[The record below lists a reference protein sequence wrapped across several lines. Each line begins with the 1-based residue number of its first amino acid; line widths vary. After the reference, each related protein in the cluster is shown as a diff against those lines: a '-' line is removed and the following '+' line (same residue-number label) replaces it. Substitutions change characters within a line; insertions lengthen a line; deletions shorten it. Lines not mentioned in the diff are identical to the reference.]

1 MKNIFLTLIGVAMLT
16 TVTLAQSPEQSERDK
31 NRDTKDNVTKRDHA
45 AQDTTQGKSTQ
56 SDALKGP
63 GVGVAESNESD
74 NSKTDEKETVTQKE
88 KRNKPGKRSQTDEDE
103 TGKKTKR
110 SDRDNPE

>member
-1 MKNIFLTLIGVAMLT
+1 MKNIFLTLVGVAMLT
-16 TVTLAQSPEQSERDK
+16 TVTLAQSAEESEKDK
-31 NRDTKDNVTKRDHA
+31 NRGTKDNVTKRDHP
-45 AQDTTQGKSTQ
+45 AQDTSKSKQ

-63 GVGVAESNESD
+63 GVGVAESNEAD

-103 TGKKTKR
+103 TGKKSKR
-110 SDRDNPE
+110 SERDNPE

>member
-1 MKNIFLTLIGVAMLT
+1 MKNIFLTLVGVAMLT
-16 TVTLAQSPEQSERDK
+16 TVALAQSVEQSEKDK
-31 NRDTKDNVTKRDHA
+31 NRDTKDHVTKRDHP
-45 AQDTTQGKSTQ
+45 AQDTTQRNANQ
-56 SDALKGP
+56 SDALNGP

-103 TGKKTKR
+103 TGKKSKR
-110 SDRDNPE
+110 SHRDNPE

>member
-1 MKNIFLTLIGVAMLT
+1 MKNIFLTLVGVAMLT

-31 NRDTKDNVTKRDHA
+31 NRDTKDNVTKRDH
-45 AQDTTQGKSTQ
+45 QDTTQGKSNQ

-88 KRNKPGKRSQTDEDE
+88 KRNKPGNRSQTDEDE
-103 TGKKTKR
+103 TGKKRKR
-110 SDRDNPE
+110 SDRDNP